1 MPELHLSIVFR
12 FGSLLLAAVCSLLVS
27 IVVYRNTLPPVSAA
41 KRYSL
46 IALRSLGI
54 FLLFLLLGEPLLS
67 LISHSLDQPVVSV
80 LIDHSQSMAISDRSG
95 RRDETL
101 KSILRSDEW
110 KHLGNNG
117 RVVASLFD
125 ATVKNLA
132 AITDDSLTFKGEVT
146 DIAEALNSV
155 KQSSGLSN
163 VRAVVL
169 LTDGNST
176 VGMNPLHDAEE
187 LGVPV
192 FTIGIGDTI
201 EQKDLLIRKVLTNEI
216 TYTGLKVP
224 VHVTVHSAGFD
235 GEHVQVSLR
244 DGSTL
249 LDEKSLTVEHGIRD
263 YLVPLSFI
271 AEKEGLQKYTAEV
284 SNLPG
289 ELTPQNNR
297 MHFFVKVLK
306 SKLRVVLIAGGPSQD
321 AAFIRRAMLSDKNIE
336 FLPFTEQND
345 GQFYERTL
353 DADALKLADC
363 IILVGFPTEHS
374 TSQSVQTILTAGNA
388 GKPFLIILSRML
400 DFEKMH
406 ILDPFLPFRAEKMT
420 RDELQVF
427 AAVPEMQRN
436 NPILRVSSS
445 INTVEFWSKLPPVF
459 RPQGN
464 IRPKIESEVLAT
476 IRLQAMPLADPFI
489 VSTNINKNKSL
500 AVLGYGL
507 WRWNMLS
514 NEGSGTDQ
522 MLEQFLGNSIRW
534 LTTQEDSRRIRVQSS
549 KQSYTTQ
556 DAVEFTAQVYDDT
569 YLPLNDAQIEVRV
582 QNGSETSRIVLSVL
596 DHGQYQGTFESLREG
611 EYQFSATVMAN
622 GALLGSDQGRFSVG
636 GINAEFLE
644 TRMNKSLLQQIAVH
658 TGGRY
663 YESNDFGSV
672 VHDITTMSNFKSR
685 DISRSAEIEIWNSR
699 WMLGLV
705 IFLFALEW
713 LLRKRSGML

>member
-1 MPELHLSIVFR
+1 MPEIHFSIVFR
-12 FGSLLLAAVCSLLVS
+12 FGLLLLAAVCSLLLS
-27 IVVYRNTLPPVSAA
+27 IVVYRSTLPPVSAA
-41 KRYSL
+41 KRYVL
-46 IALRSLGI
+46 ITLRSLGL

-67 LISHSLDQPVVSV
+67 LISHSFDQPVVSV
-80 LIDHSQSMAISDRSG
+80 LIDHSQSMAITDRSG

-132 AITDDSLTFKGEVT
+132 AITSDSLTFNGELT

-155 KQSSGLSN
+155 NQSSGLLN

-169 LTDGNST
+169 ITDGNST

-192 FTIGIGDTI
+192 YTIGIGDTI
-201 EQKDLLIRKVLTNEI
+201 EQKDLLIRQALTNEI
-216 TYTGLKVP
+216 TYAGSKVP

-249 LDEKSLTVEHGIRD
+249 LDEKSLTLEHGTRD
-263 YLVPLSFI
+263 YLIPLSFI

-289 ELTPQNNR
+289 EFTPQNNR
-297 MHFFVKVLK
+297 MNFFVKVLK
-306 SKLRVVLIAGGPSQD
+306 SKIRIALIAGGPSQD
-321 AAFIRRAMLSDKNIE
+321 AAFIRRAMVNDKNIE
-336 FLPFTEQND
+336 LLPFIEQND
-345 GQFYERTL
+345 GQFYESTL
-353 DADALKLADC
+353 NAEALKQVDC
-363 IILVGFPTEHS
+363 IMLVGFPTEHS
-374 TSQSVQTILTAGNA
+374 TSRSVQTVLTAGNA
-388 GKPFLIILSRML
+388 GKPFLIILSRTL

-406 ILDPFLPFRAEKMT
+406 VLDPLLPFRAEKMT

-427 AAVPEMQRN
+427 AAIPEMQRN
-436 NPILRVSSS
+436 NPILKVSSAT
-445 INTVEFWSKLPPVF
+445 NPVELWSKLPPVF

-476 IRLQAMPLADPFI
+476 VRMQSLPLADPFI

-514 NEGSGTDQ
+514 DEGSGADQ
-522 MLEQFLGNSIRW
+522 MLEHFLGNSIRW
-534 LTTQEDSRRIRVQSS
+534 LTTKEDSRKIRVQSS
-549 KQSYTTQ
+549 KQNYTTQ
-556 DAVEFTAQVYDDT
+556 EAVEFTAQVYDDT
-569 YLPLNDAQIEVRV
+569 YQPLNDAQIEVRV
-582 QNGSETSRIVLSVL
+582 ENGGEVNRIVLNAL
-596 DHGQYQGTFESLREG
+596 DNGQYQGAFGSLREG

-636 GINAEFLE
+636 GLNAEFLE
-644 TRMNKSLLQQIAVH
+644 TRMNKSLLQQIAAH

-663 YESNDFGSV
+663 YRSNDIGSV
-672 VHDITTMSNFKSR
+672 VHDITTMLNFKSR
-685 DISRSAEIEIWNSR
+685 DVSKSVEIEIWNSR

-705 IFLFALEW
+705 IFLFAFEW